1 MLVVREAA
9 DTKNAAA
16 CAAVSLAC
24 IRSHSGG
31 LACRNA
37 LLDEVASETV
47 VAKHPF
53 VTSNDGL
60 PPAQPP

>member
-9 DTKNAAA
+9 DAKNAAA
-16 CAAVSLAC
+16 CAAVSPAC

-37 LLDEVASETV
+37 LLDEVASETA

-53 VTSNDGL
+53 CDL
-60 PPAQPP
+60 E